1 MPKTCCIEEASL
13 ASVRNGLVNEE
24 IAARLAE
31 TFKVLADPSRVRIV
45 HALSRADELC
55 VGHLC
60 KLVGMTPSAVSHQ
73 LRLLRGLNLV
83 RTRREG
89 QLVYYR
95 LSDHHITQL
104 FNQALEHVLE

>member
-1 MPKTCCIEEASL
+1 VPKTCCIEEETL
-13 ASVRNGLVNEE
+13 AAIGNGLIGEE
-24 IAARLAE
+24 TAARLAE
-31 TFKVLADPSRVRIV
+31 TFRVLADPSRLRLV
-45 HALSRADELC
+45 HALSLADELC

-83 RTRREG
+83 RARRDG

-95 LSDHHITQL
+95 LRDRRIARL
-104 FNQALEHVLE
+104 LDQALEHVLE

>member
-1 MPKTCCIEEASL
+1 MPKTCCNQGVSL
-13 ASVRNGLVNEE
+13 AGIHYGVVNEE
-24 IAARLAE
+24 TAARLAE
-31 TFKVLADPSRVRIV
+31 TFKVLADRSRVRIV
-45 HALSRADELC
+45 HALSLADELC

-60 KLVGMTPSAVSHQ
+60 QLVGMTPSAVSHQ